1 MRARARRSGRTV
13 WDMALRDKLRAAVQP
28 HLQPGEQLQV
38 VFAAQN
44 TSQWMMLAGIIP
56 FYFVNQYR
64 VVAVTDR
71 RIVVFDS
78 GKLSVAKA
86 KSVAYELPRATVL
99 GPSKGM
105 LWHRIETG
113 HETLRVH
120 TRFFKDIA
128 QADAAIATPGA
139 PG

>member
-1 MRARARRSGRTV
+1 
-13 WDMALRDKLRAAVQP
+13 
-28 HLQPGEQLQV
+28 
-38 VFAAQN
+38 
-44 TSQWMMLAGIIP
+44 MLLGVIP
-56 FYFVNQYR
+56 FYFINEYR

-78 GKLSVAKA
+78 GRLTVAKA

-99 GPSKGM
+99 GPGKGR

-113 HETLRVH
+113 QETLRVH

-128 QADAAIATPGA
+128 QADAAIATPGT